1 MLKLLVVEDHALV
14 REGLLQALQALAHD
28 GEPAQVRGAG
38 SADEAL
44 ALIAEDADLDLIVL
58 DLMLPGTGGFGLLGA
73 LRKRF
78 PAVPVLILSAL
89 DDPEHVRRA
98 MRQGAAG
105 FVPKAVS
112 TNTLLDAVRV
122 VLAGGQ
128 YLPPNLEASL
138 PQRGDGRRGGR
149 GGRNIQERFQLTQAQ
164 MRVLELLVE
173 GKTNRE
179 IGEVIGVTEG
189 TVKIHVSAI
198 FRALEV
204 SNRSQALLVA
214 ARHGLKAKAS

>member
-1 MLKLLVVEDHALV
+1 MLNLLVVEDHALV
-14 REGLLQALQALAHD
+14 REGLIQALKVLGSD
-28 GEPAQVRGAG
+28 GDRVEVCGAA

-44 ALIAEDADLDLIVL
+44 QQLDTTADFDLITL
-58 DLMLPGTGGFGLLGA
+58 DLMLPGTGGLALLGA
-73 LRKRF
+73 LRKRY

-89 DDPEHVRRA
+89 DDEETVRRA

-105 FVPKAVS
+105 FVPKSSS
-112 TNTLLDAVRV
+112 TETLLGAVRT
-122 VLAGGQ
+122 VLEGGC
-128 YLPPNLEASL
+128 YLPPQFEEVSAK
-138 PQRGDGRRGGR
+138 PARGGKD
-149 GGRNIQERFQLTQAQ
+149 IKTRFGLTSAQ

-198 FRALEV
+198 FKALDV
-204 SNRSQALLVA
+204 SNRSQAMLVA
-214 ARHGLKAKAS
+214 GRHGMKAR